1 MAQDTLKELRQEGRQ
16 RIMGEG
22 RAMGK
27 VRMEEIFNGKSP
39 PICPE
44 GLIHKN
50 ITKLYPESKE
60 VLKLSNKKQFNF

>member
-1 MAQDTLKELRQEGRQ
+1 
-16 RIMGEG
+16 MGEG
-22 RAMGK
+22 TVMGK

-60 VLKLSNKKQFNF
+60 VLKLNNKKQFNV